1 MPTYEIEGKRVRTE
15 VPLSDAEIDEIG
27 ASIKGTAAPTAA
39 PAPQPRSMGQELGRQ
54 VGLTGRIL
62 AEGVS
67 APVNAVADFLSG
79 AYNVGANLLGSES
92 RMPSMSQAQS
102 QALTKL
108 GVPVPETGL
117 ERAVQAGGQA
127 MVGTGSQAAIAK
139 NLGQAAAPLT
149 RNLSQQVPVSGVAG
163 MASQATAEKTKAETD
178 SDLGAT
184 VMGILAGTIAGGVT
198 GKVVAGAEK
207 MGAKPSPVL
216 TIDDVKQRAQRSY
229 TAMEDQSVYVKPKSV
244 LDMLNTTEETL
255 VKNNFNPKMDSH
267 KPVAQLLEQLR
278 DMTGTQRVS
287 FTKLEQMR
295 SAATD
300 LKNATDPATRKFAGQ
315 VVTKIDDYLSTLG
328 AGDVIAA
335 KGDVGKAV
343 ESVQNARKDWRNLSR
358 ASILEDA
365 LNIAEAKAID
375 PKASEGELIRRQLIN
390 LAADKDKMKAF
401 STREQNAIKSVAAGG
416 TTDPLLSLVAR
427 FNPQRS
433 QITAGALGAGAIANP
448 VAAGGTAAAGFTA
461 DKLQS
466 LLRRK
471 QTEGLISNLL
481 TGNTPEPAANVTW
494 RGLLSSIPKEQQ

>member
-1 MPTYEIEGKRVRTE
+1 MPQYIEFNGETVE
-15 VPLSDAEIDEIG
+15 FPDNMSDAQI
-27 ASIKGTAAPTAA
+27 AAALKGKPTTTPA
-39 PAPQPRSMGQELGRQ
+39 PAPQRTVGQDLTRQ
-54 VGLTGRIL
+54 LGLTGRAIV
-62 AEGVS
+62 EGAS

-108 GVPVPETGL
+108 GVPTPETGL
-117 ERAVQAGGQA
+117 ERAVQAGTQA

-139 NLGQAAAPLT
+139 PLGQAAAPLT
-149 RNLSQQVPVSGVAG
+149 QGMAKQLPISGAAG

-184 VMGILAGTIAGGVT
+184 VMGMLAGTIAGGAT
-198 GKVVAGAEK
+198 GKAIGGAEK

-229 TAMEDQSVYVKPKSV
+229 TAMEDQGVYVKPKSV
-244 LDMLNTTEETL
+244 LDMLNSTEQSL
-255 VKNNFNPKMDSH
+255 VNANFNPKMDAH

-328 AGDVIAA
+328 SGDVIAA

-365 LNIAEAKAID
+365 LNVAEAKAID

-416 TTDPLLSLVAR
+416 TTDPLLSLIAR

-433 QITAGALGAGAIANP
+433 QLTAGAIGAGALTNP

-481 TGNTPEPAANVTW
+481 SGTTPEPTTNYPW
-494 RGLLSSIPKEQQ
+494 RGLLSSVPKEQQQ

>member
-1 MPTYEIEGKRVRTE
+1 MPQYIEFNGETIE
-15 VPLSDAEIDEIG
+15 FPDNMSDAQI
-27 ASIKGTAAPTAA
+27 ASVLKGK
-39 PAPQPRSMGQELGRQ
+39 PAVTPATVPQRTVGQDLTRQ
-54 VGLTGRIL
+54 LGLTGRAIV
-62 AEGVS
+62 EGVS
-67 APVNAVADFLSG
+67 APINAVGDFISG

-92 RMPSMSQAQS
+92 RLPSMSQAQS

-108 GVPVPETGL
+108 GVPTPETGL
-117 ERAVQAGGQA
+117 ERAVQTGTQA
-127 MVGTGSQAAIAK
+127 MVGTGSQAALAK
-139 NLGQAAAPLT
+139 PLGQVAAPLT
-149 RNLSQQVPVSGVAG
+149 QGMAKQIPISGAAG

-184 VMGILAGTIAGGVT
+184 IMGMLAGTIAGGLT
-198 GKVVAGAEK
+198 GKAIGGAEK
-207 MGAKPSPVL
+207 MGSKPSPVL

-229 TAMEDQSVYVKPKSV
+229 TAMEDQGVFVKPKSV
-244 LDMLNTTEETL
+244 LDMLNSTEQSL
-255 VKNNFNPKMDSH
+255 VKANFNPKMDAH

-300 LKNATDPATRKFAGQ
+300 LKNSTEPATRKFAGQ
-315 VVTKIDDYLSTLG
+315 VVTKIDDYLATLG
-328 AGDVIAA
+328 SNDVIAA

-365 LNIAEAKAID
+365 LNVAEAKAID

-390 LAADKDKMKAF
+390 LAADKDKMKSF

-416 TTDPLLSLVAR
+416 STDPLLSLVAR

-433 QITAGALGAGAIANP
+433 QITAGALGAGALANP
-448 VAAGGTAAAGFTA
+448 AAAIGTAAAGFSA

-481 TGNTPEPAANVTW
+481 SGSTPESTQNYSW
-494 RGLLSSIPKEQQ
+494 RGLLSSIPKEPQQ